1 MNTFRPTQRQ
11 IEAIKQFRDALKGS
25 YEPLIDI
32 FAYTRDFDK
41 LEIFDDFT
49 VKHLNPMVRWSD
61 EMLKKYGNDANE
73 PSAE

>member
-11 IEAIKQFRDALKGS
+11 LEAIKQFRVALKHCFW
-25 YEPLIDI
+25 PLVDI

-41 LEIFDDFT
+41 LEIFDEFT

-61 EMLKKYGNDANE
+61 EMLKKYGNEANE